1 MLTQTRNRGGT
12 RCAALWVAAA
22 ALIGAVAL
30 TGCDALNDN
39 PAGGTKMIVSF
50 EGQLGNS
57 ATNGAITT
65 PSNSETV
72 KSLIVGAIVITHTTD
87 PYTDAD
93 QVDETARENIKDD
106 AIQSAAYLT
115 IEDLPYS
122 GTSISFLIPPGAS
135 DNWQL
140 VGVGTRDNIDV
151 LQDLEDLPDS
161 PIWYGFTPYFAGGPS
176 ASSANKIK
184 PGDTVTLTL
193 GPGCNLDVPPQPPC
207 P

>member
-39 PAGGTKMIVSF
+39 PAGGSKVIVSF
-50 EGQLGNS
+50 DGMSGNS
-57 ATNGAITT
+57 AINGAIVT
-65 PSNSETV
+65 PSNSEEI
-72 KSLIVGAIVITHTTD
+72 KSLIVGAIVITHTTT
-87 PYTDAD
+87 PYQNAD
-93 QVDETARENIKDD
+93 DVDDTAKDNIKDD

-122 GTSISFLIPPGAS
+122 GNSISFLIPPAAS

-140 VGVGTRDNIDV
+140 VGVGTRDNID
-151 LQDLEDLPDS
+151 
-161 PIWYGFTPYFAGGPS
+161 A
-176 ASSANKIK
+176 
-184 PGDTVTLTL
+184 
-193 GPGCNLDVPPQPPC
+193 
-207 P
+207 